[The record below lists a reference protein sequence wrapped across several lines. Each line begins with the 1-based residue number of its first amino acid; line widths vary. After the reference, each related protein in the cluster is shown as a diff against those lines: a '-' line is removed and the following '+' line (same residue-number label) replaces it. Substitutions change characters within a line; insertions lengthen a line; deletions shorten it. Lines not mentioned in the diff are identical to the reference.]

1 MADEELELEN
11 EGGETTED
19 GGKKKKTLLFIIIG
33 AVLLVALTAGGTFF
47 VVSSMTGSGSDA
59 EEVEEKEVEP
69 DGPAIYIALEP
80 EFVVSYQVGSRQR
93 FLQVSVHVMTRKQ
106 SVADQ
111 LKFHDPA
118 VRNEIIRV
126 LNKQDFNALRTK
138 DGRLQLQKDLQAA
151 VITLMKRDA
160 DIDDGIESV
169 LLTDMVMQ

>member
-11 EGGETTED
+11 ETGETSED

-47 VVSSMTGSGSDA
+47 VVSSMTSSGNYT
-59 EEVEEKEVEP
+59 EEKEVEP
-69 DGPAIYIALEP
+69 DAPAIYIELDP

-126 LNKQDFNALRTK
+126 LNKQDFNTLRTK
-138 DGRLQLQKDLQAA
+138 DGRLQLQKDLQAV
-151 VITLMKRDA
+151 VIDLMKRDA